1 MGGAYMNKN
10 ILIMFENTPVM
21 SFNLYECVYD
31 VLREDL
37 LPFALK
43 GEIKRIPDFY
53 EIKSKDDDKQRRF
66 IINCNR
72 EAIIL
77 WLASRSLPLSRKYA
91 KWIYNL
97 LRIEQ
102 ISSAEQKARISIICR
117 SVSVLD
123 NYWIKLDG
131 DTATWESINVRHNPL
146 NETIAQ
152 VALHGKSVKL
162 QGSLTTPELTTNGAY
177 AKAWRRHDD
186 ERLWLYKLGA
196 NGNTESRIEVMCSDL
211 LDKMNVRHCHYE
223 AGEDDGEYVCMCPS
237 MTDDNISILPGMD
250 FYTYCNVN
258 NFDYYK
264 KMMEIDADS
273 IYKMWIVDYLLCN
286 RDRHGQNWGFYYK
299 PHSMEIVGCHPLFD
313 HNNAFDKEWMQDRDA
328 AYQFGDMTIREA
340 AHKAMQ
346 NVDFHFIEEIK
357 REDFITE
364 RQYNEFIYRA
374 KELGIKTFCTYDDL
388 IIKYMNKYN
397 INLPIADVK
406 SLLPDA
412 ELPEDLL
419 EQAISCV
426 SK

>member
-1 MGGAYMNKN
+1 MNKYM
-10 ILIMFENTPVM
+10 LIMCENNPVL
-21 SFNLYECVYD
+21 SINFDESVYD

-37 LPFALK
+37 LPFTLK
-43 GEIKRIPDFY
+43 GKIRRVPDFS
-53 EIKSKDDDKQRRF
+53 EIKSKYDDTQRL
-66 IINCNR
+66 IIVDHNKN
-72 EAIIL
+72 AIIS
-77 WLASRSLPLSRKYA
+77 WLANRALSLSRRNA
-91 KWIYNL
+91 KWLYNL
-97 LRIEQ
+97 LKIEQ
-102 ISSAEQKARISIICR
+102 LNTEYQKAHVSIVCR

-152 VALHGKSVKL
+152 VALHGKSVTL

-186 ERLWLYKLGA
+186 GHLWLYKLGA
-196 NGNTESRIEVMCSDL
+196 NGNTESRIEVMCSGL

-237 MTDDNISILPGMD
+237 MTNDNISILPGMD

-258 NFDYYK
+258 NLDYDR

-299 PHSMEIVGCHPLFD
+299 PHSMEIVSCHPLFD

-340 AHKAMQ
+340 AHKAIQ
-346 NVDFHFIEEIK
+346 NVNFHFIEEIT

-364 RQYNEFIYRA
+364 RQYTEFMYRA
-374 KELGIKTFCTYDDL
+374 KELGIKTLCTYDDL

-397 INLPIADVK
+397 VNLPIADVK
-406 SLLPDA
+406 SLLPET
-412 ELPEDLL
+412 ELPGDLL
-419 EQAISCV
+419 EQAISCII
-426 SK
+426 